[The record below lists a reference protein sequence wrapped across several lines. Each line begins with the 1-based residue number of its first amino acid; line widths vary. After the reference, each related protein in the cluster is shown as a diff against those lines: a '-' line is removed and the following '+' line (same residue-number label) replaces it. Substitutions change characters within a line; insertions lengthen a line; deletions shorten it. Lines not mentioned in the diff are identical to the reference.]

1 MGDTGCENIYRF
13 LPVLLSALRFLVG
26 TEKGQL
32 SCSNFYTGKIN
43 FVEVEVIF
51 VSFNLVF
58 TFSF

>member
-1 MGDTGCENIYRF
+1 MGDTGRENTHKF
-13 LPVLLSALRFLVG
+13 LPVLLGALHFLVEI
-26 TEKGQL
+26 EKGQI
-32 SCSNFYTGKIN
+32 SCSKFYTGKIN